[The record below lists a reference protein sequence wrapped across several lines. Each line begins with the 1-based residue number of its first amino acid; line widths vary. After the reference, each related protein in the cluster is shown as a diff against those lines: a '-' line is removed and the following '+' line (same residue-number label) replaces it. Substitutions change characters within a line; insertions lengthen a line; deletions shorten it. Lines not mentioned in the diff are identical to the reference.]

1 VDTPYAGV
9 ASIFLSTLR
18 AGNAPQVFEDGG
30 QRRDFVHVSDVARA
44 NLLALEAPPEVEGA
58 LNIASGSPHTILD
71 LATVLC
77 SSLGCRAPE
86 PEVTAAWRLGDVR
99 HIQASPAL
107 AASVL
112 GFEAATSFSDGISE
126 LL

>member
-1 VDTPYAGV
+1 
-9 ASIFLSTLR
+9 
-18 AGNAPQVFEDGG
+18 
-30 QRRDFVHVSDVARA
+30 VSDVARA

-71 LATVLC
+71 LATELW